1 MIPHAPAN
9 TSFPRGGAFVSVPY
23 VYREI
28 MTSSRAAALPG
39 DRSPL
44 MNPKYQM
51 VAEAL
56 RGDILDGKYQKT
68 LPTEQA
74 LCARFQVSR
83 QTVRQ
88 ALSLL
93 ETERL
98 IDRRQGSGS
107 HIRERKEP
115 VPGRPLSIA
124 VVTTYISDY
133 IFPSIL
139 REIEAVCSENNS
151 APLLFAT
158 QNQFASERRILLTLL
173 EMDQLDGILI
183 EGTKTGLP
191 NPNIKLYHEIL
202 DKGIPLVFMHCNF
215 EQLPDT
221 LSILDDNVAGG
232 RMLVEYLYRK
242 GHRKIAGIFKY
253 DDIQGRQRFV
263 GYLDAMQEL
272 GLPLEDKNILW
283 YGTEQKDRFLR
294 DGFDAAWAAEFVA
307 SCSAV
312 VCYNDEIAARLVA
325 SLTKL
330 GLSVPGDVAVVS
342 FDNSPYSEM
351 SSPRITSL
359 SHGQHNVGRQAAELL
374 FRHLRGEVCASE
386 LVPWVLNEKESS

>member
-1 MIPHAPAN
+1 
-9 TSFPRGGAFVSVPY
+9 
-23 VYREI
+23 
-28 MTSSRAAALPG
+28 
-39 DRSPL
+39 
-44 MNPKYQM
+44 MNPKYQI
-51 VAEAL
+51 VADAL
-56 RGDILDGKYQKT
+56 RAGIRDGSYQKT

-74 LCARFQVSR
+74 LCAQFGVSR

-107 HIRERKEP
+107 HIREQKDASFHR
-115 VPGRPLSIA
+115 RLSIA

-158 QNQFASERRILLTLL
+158 QNRFDSERRILLTLL
-173 EMDQLDGILI
+173 GMEQLDGILI

-191 NPNIKLYHEIL
+191 NPNIRLYQKLME
-202 DKGIPLVFMHCNF
+202 KGIPLVFMHGNY

-221 LSILDDNVAGG
+221 LSVLDDNVGGG
-232 RMLVEYLYRK
+232 RMLVEYLYKK

-253 DDIQGRQRFV
+253 DDIQGRGRFV
-263 GYLDAMQEL
+263 GFLDAMQDL
-272 GLPLEDKNILW
+272 NLPLEDKNILW
-283 YGTEQKDRFLR
+283 YGTEQKDHYLR
-294 DGFDAAWAAEFVA
+294 EGFDPAWAAEFL
-307 SCSAV
+307 SGCTAV
-312 VCYNDEIAARLVA
+312 VCYNDEIAARLV
-325 SLTKL
+325 SCLTKL

-342 FDNSPYSEM
+342 FDNSAYSEM
-351 SSPRITSL
+351 STPRVTSL
-359 SHGQHNVGRQAAELL
+359 SHAQYNVGRLAAEML
-374 FRHLRGEVCASE
+374 FRHLRGETCASA
-386 LVPWVLNEKESS
+386 LVPWALVEKESS

>member
-1 MIPHAPAN
+1 
-9 TSFPRGGAFVSVPY
+9 
-23 VYREI
+23 
-28 MTSSRAAALPG
+28 
-39 DRSPL
+39 

-51 VAEAL
+51 VADAL
-56 RGDILDGKYQKT
+56 RAGILEGKYSRT

-74 LCARFQVSR
+74 LCAQYQVSR

-93 ETERL
+93 EAERL

-115 VPGRPLSIA
+115 TAGRRLSIA

-158 QNQFASERRILLTLL
+158 RNQFANERKILLTLL
-173 EMDQLDGILI
+173 EMEHLDGVLV

-191 NPNIKLYHEIL
+191 NPNIRLYQRL
-202 DKGIPLVFMHCNF
+202 MDRGIPLVFMHGNY

-221 LSILDDNVAGG
+221 LSVLDDNRGG
-232 RMLVEYLYRK
+232 GQLLVDYLYRK

-253 DDIQGRQRFV
+253 DDLQGRQRFD
-263 GYLDAMQEL
+263 GYLDGMQSHA
-272 GLPLEDKNILW
+272 LPVEDDTILW
-283 YGTEQKDRFLR
+283 YSTDQKEHFLT
-294 DGFDAAWAAEFVA
+294 DGFALDWANRLPGV
-307 SCSAV
+307 CSAV
-312 VCYNDEIAARLVA
+312 VCYNDEIASLLV
-325 SLTKL
+325 SHLTRQ
-330 GLSVPGDVAVVS
+330 GIAIPGDLSVVS

-351 SSPRITSL
+351 SKPRITSL
-359 SHGQHNVGRQAAELL
+359 SHRQYNVGRLSAELL
-374 FRHLRGEVCASE
+374 FRHLRGEACVSA
-386 LVPWVLNEKESS
+386 LAPWFLTEKESS

>member
-1 MIPHAPAN
+1 
-9 TSFPRGGAFVSVPY
+9 
-23 VYREI
+23 
-28 MTSSRAAALPG
+28 
-39 DRSPL
+39 
-44 MNPKYQM
+44 MNAKYQM

-56 RGDILDGKYQKT
+56 RGGILDGTYQKA

-74 LCARFQVSR
+74 LCAQFQVSR

-93 ETERL
+93 EAEQL
-98 IDRRQGSGS
+98 IERRQGSGS

-115 VPGRPLSIA
+115 AAGRRLSIA
-124 VVTTYISDY
+124 VITSYISDY

-173 EMDQLDGILI
+173 GMEQLDGILI

-191 NPNIKLYHEIL
+191 NPNIKLYQQIME
-202 DKGIPLVFMHCNF
+202 KGIPLVFMHCNY

-221 LSILDDNVAGG
+221 LFVLDDNVAGG

-272 GLPLEDKNILW
+272 DLPLEDKNILW
-283 YGTEQKDRFLR
+283 YDTEQKERFLR
-294 DGFDAAWAAEFVA
+294 NGFDPAWAAEFVA

-312 VCYNDEIAARLVA
+312 VCYNDEIAARLV
-325 SLTKL
+325 SCLTKM

-342 FDNSPYSEM
+342 FDNSPISEM
-351 SSPRITSL
+351 STPRITSL
-359 SHGQHNVGRQAAELL
+359 SHAQHNVGRLAAELL
-374 FRHLRGEVCASE
+374 FRHLRGEVCASK
-386 LVPWVLNEKESS
+386 LVPWVLNEKDSS